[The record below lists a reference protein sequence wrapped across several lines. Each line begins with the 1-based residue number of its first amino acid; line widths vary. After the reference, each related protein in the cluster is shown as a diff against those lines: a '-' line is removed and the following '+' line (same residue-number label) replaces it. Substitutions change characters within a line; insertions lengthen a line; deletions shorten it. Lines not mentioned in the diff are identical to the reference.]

1 MLRRAVF
8 LSEFFIFSHQSA
20 AILFLLETIPQ
31 CETDDVLLIWLRLI
45 FNPINTLELK
55 LFFNSCAFFV
65 SATKIK

>member
-8 LSEFFIFSHQSA
+8 LSKFFIFSHQTA

-45 FNPINTLELK
+45 FYPINTLELK
-55 LFFNSCAFFV
+55 LFLKSCSFGLNA
-65 SATKIK
+65 I